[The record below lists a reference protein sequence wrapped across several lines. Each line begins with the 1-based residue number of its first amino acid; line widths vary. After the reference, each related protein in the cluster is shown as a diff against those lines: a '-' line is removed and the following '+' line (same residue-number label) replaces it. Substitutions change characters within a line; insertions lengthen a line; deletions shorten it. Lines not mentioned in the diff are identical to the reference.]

1 MDSGQNR
8 KDEART
14 GERMRNDQTLK
25 EYIIHLCKLHNTN
38 MKELSERMTIH
49 KATFYAVMNR
59 KNRMSLSTYFE
70 LAELFAELS
79 IYPEEYF
86 LKRLK
91 QFIQQEKNN
100 E

>member
-1 MDSGQNR
+1 
-8 KDEART
+8 
-14 GERMRNDQTLK
+14 MRNDQTLK
-25 EYIIHLCKLHNTN
+25 EYIIHLCKLHNTSL
-38 MKELSERMTIH
+38 KKLSDRMTIH
-49 KATFYAVMNR
+49 KATFYAAINQ
-59 KNRMSLSTYFE
+59 KNKMSLSTYFE
-70 LAELFAELS
+70 IAELFADMS